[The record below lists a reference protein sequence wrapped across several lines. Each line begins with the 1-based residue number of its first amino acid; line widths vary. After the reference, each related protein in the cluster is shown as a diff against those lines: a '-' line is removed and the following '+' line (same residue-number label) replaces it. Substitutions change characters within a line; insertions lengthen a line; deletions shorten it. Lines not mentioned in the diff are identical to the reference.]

1 MSEYNEQVMKL
12 LNVIR
17 TKPFLFPKGMASR
30 MKFSLYFD
38 WFEKHLGNEFN
49 QMPAMVHFNPDILDQ
64 YPKKVVWTGFA
75 PADARTGNYG
85 LHTLVQVNKDF
96 HIIFLYAQEE
106 NQVSVIAT
114 LYIQDVQDYLKFMD
128 ENERYIIRSRSS
140 GFSGL
145 GFDITAK
152 DNEQKSK

>member
-1 MSEYNEQVMKL
+1 
-12 LNVIR
+12 
-17 TKPFLFPKGMASR
+17 

-49 QMPAMVHFNPDILDQ
+49 QMPAMVHFSPEILDQ

-75 PADARTGNYG
+75 PTDSRSGQYG
-85 LHTLVQVNKDF
+85 LHTLVQVSKDY

-128 ENERYIIRSRSS
+128 ENEKHIIRSRSA
-140 GFSGL
+140 GYAGL
-145 GFDITAK
+145 GFDITATR
-152 DNEQKSK
+152 DNQPIKK